1 MNDYIAS
8 IITGVIGALTAWLVT
23 SRKARGDIES
33 ARIAAASARAAA
45 KAEQATALERLKSDV
60 TEAVIKRLRDEL
72 NRVYTQKEELESK
85 LVKVYGERDYLRVE
99 GDRLRDERDRLRDE
113 RDAQGDRITHL
124 EGVVSALEQKVSNIS
139 EPLEPF

>member
-8 IITGVIGALTAWLVT
+8 IITGVIAALTAWLAT
-23 SRKARGDIES
+23 SRKARGDIEA
-33 ARIAAASARAAA
+33 ARLAAAAERESAE
-45 KAEQATALERLKSDV
+45 AEQGIALERLKSDV

-85 LVKVYGERDYLRVE
+85 LVQVYGERDYLRIE

-124 EGVVSALEQKVSNIS
+124 EGVVSALEQRVSDIS